1 MENSPTEPE
10 DWSNRN
16 TPHQN
21 HQDVGDVQV
30 STRVGRDSASPE
42 SCPNHHGSP
51 LCIQHWAKQHMFKN
65 ECKHQSYQ
73 SSKTRFQAKILERAT
88 STVSVSSTSYS
99 RRSCA
104 LETTSERSHLNKFEL
119 FITTSMQKMVWW
131 WMDMM
136 DIGSP
141 SILST

>member
-1 MENSPTEPE
+1 M
-10 DWSNRN
+10 
-16 TPHQN
+16 
-21 HQDVGDVQV
+21 
-30 STRVGRDSASPE
+30 
-42 SCPNHHGSP
+42 
-51 LCIQHWAKQHMFKN
+51 LKN
-65 ECKHQSYQ
+65 ECKYQSYQ
-73 SSKTRFQAKILERAT
+73 SSKTPFQAKFFEQAT

-104 LETTSERSHLNKFEL
+104 LETTSERSHLNEFEL
-119 FITTSMQKMVWW
+119 FITTSMQRMVGW